1 MWIDRHDR
9 HLTDE
14 QLVDCHFAADSREEA
29 ATHQR
34 GHVAGCAA
42 CAQRYAELTHD
53 LDLLADEGASEA
65 DAVFTADVLA
75 HQRQHIMRRLESYGR
90 RADVFLFPA
99 RGKGRTASRASL
111 RRPAR
116 WVAAAAAAGLTIG
129 LGLGLSVEHLRI
141 NRVRLFSNP
150 IPSPAELRS
159 PSTIPS
165 PVAMQFGSASNADD
179 ELLEEIDAALV
190 TRRIQELRA
199 LDALTPESTNISL
212 RRR

>member
-1 MWIDRHDR
+1 LTFDLDR
-9 HLTDE
+9 LTDE
-14 QLVDCHFAADSREEA
+14 
-29 ATHQR
+29 
-34 GHVAGCAA
+34 
-42 CAQRYAELTHD
+42 
-53 LDLLADEGASEA
+53 GAREA

-75 HQRQHIMRRLESYGR
+75 HQRQQIMRRLDSHGR

-99 RGKGRTASRASL
+99 RGNGTTVSRASL

-116 WVAAAAAAGLTIG
+116 WVATAAAAGLTVG

-141 NRVRLFSNP
+141 NRVRTFSNP
-150 IPSPAELRS
+150 IANRADAMMPSA
-159 PSTIPS
+159 IPS
-165 PVAMQFGSASNADD
+165 PISMQFESASNGDD

-199 LDALTPESTNISL
+199 LDALTPESINISL